1 MNKKISAAKNATILF
16 VFLLLVWGLYRYIFQ
31 LPDTIEELVVKPIIW
46 IGGTYYFVRKEKQKL
61 ESIGIT
67 SKNLFPAIYF
77 AIGLGLIF
85 AVEGILVNFLKYGH
99 LNFQANIGSG
109 SMFVS
114 LGISIATAISEEIA
128 FRGYIFTRLWT
139 ALKNEW
145 VANLITSVLWTIIH
159 IPVTVFVLKY
169 SLNEAIIYLFLTFI
183 YGLGAAFI
191 YARTKNIASS
201 IFLHV
206 LWEWPINL
214 FR

>member
-1 MNKKISAAKNATILF
+1 MNKKISAFKNATILF

-31 LPDTIEELVVKPIIW
+31 LPDTIEEIIVKPIIW
-46 IGGTYYFVRKEKQKL
+46 IGATFYLVRKEKQKL
-61 ESIGIT
+61 ESIGLT

-99 LNFQANIGSG
+99 LNFQANIGSQA
-109 SMFVS
+109 MFIS

-128 FRGYIFTRLWT
+128 FRGYIFTRLWA

-145 VANLITSVLWTIIH
+145 IANLITSILWTAIH
-159 IPVTVFVLKY
+159 VPVTIFVLKY
-169 SLNEAIIYLFLTFI
+169 SVNEAVVYLFLTFI

-191 YARTKNIASS
+191 YARTKNVASS

>member
-128 FRGYIFTRLWT
+128 FRGYIFTRLWI

>member
-1 MNKKISAAKNATILF
+1 MNKKISAAKNATVLF

-109 SMFVS
+109 SMFIS